1 MPSEDTRVTPVSH
14 TPTPTFSYDLI
25 DKPSLAG
32 DNFLHPGYFD
42 IRQPRFPIPRRRSS
56 IRLSKRQDDT
66 SPVGES
72 PSPLETNSK
81 QRPFSIMRLRYASDP
96 QLSTRFKEEA
106 TAVPLVSPVSYEAA
120 PGK

>member
-1 MPSEDTRVTPVSH
+1 MLSEDPRVTPVSH

-25 DKPSLAG
+25 DKPSPAG
-32 DNFLHPGYFD
+32 DNLLHPGYFD
-42 IRQPRFPIPRRRSS
+42 LRRPRFPVTRRRSS

-72 PSPLETNSK
+72 PSPLDTDSR
-81 QRPFSIMRLRYASDP
+81 QRRFSFMKLRHASDP

-106 TAVPLVSPVSYEAA
+106 PALPAVSPLPYEAA